1 MRAGGVIA
9 YPTESCYGLGCDP
22 RNNRAI
28 RTLLEL
34 KQRHWNKGLII
45 VAASVEQLHRY
56 IDCEQISMNKVLQS
70 WPGPTTWVFPAA
82 EGVSHYLRGM
92 HDGIAV
98 RVTDHPLASLLCRTY
113 RSPVVS
119 TSANPEGK
127 PPALSANSVRR
138 YFGDKVD
145 LVIEGQLG
153 GLERPTAIYD
163 GLSGKR
169 LRA

>member
-1 MRAGGVIA
+1 M
-9 YPTESCYGLGCDP
+9 D
-22 RNNRAI
+22 
-28 RTLLEL
+28 
-34 KQRHWNKGLII
+34 
-45 VAASVEQLHRY
+45 
-56 IDCEQISMNKVLQS
+56 KVLQS
-70 WPGPTTWVFPAA
+70 WPGPTTWVLPAA
-82 EGVSHYLRGM
+82 DGVSHYLRGV

-98 RVTDHPLASLLCRTY
+98 RVTGHALASLLCRTY
-113 RSPVVS
+113 RNPVVS

-127 PPALSANSVRR
+127 PPALSAKGVRR

-153 GLERPTAIYD
+153 GLDRPTAIYD